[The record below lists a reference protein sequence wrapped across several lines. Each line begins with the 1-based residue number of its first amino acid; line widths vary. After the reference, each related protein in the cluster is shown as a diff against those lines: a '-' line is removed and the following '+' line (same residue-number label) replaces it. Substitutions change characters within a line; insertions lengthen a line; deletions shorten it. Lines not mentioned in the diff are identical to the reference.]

1 MNQFAVN
8 SKPEIEYIK
17 LDAKQQPEETASCKG
32 KKEKRGKEMDGQQIN
47 NERRT
52 ETETAREMEN
62 MMKKLRRELM
72 FTRIMCMVTSA
83 LTILLLAGGAYL
95 FGQVQTI
102 AQQAQP
108 VMEQVAAVDVENVNE
123 TLRQVRSSL
132 ENVDLKE
139 VADTLKQAV
148 DTLNGVD
155 IEALNNAIEGLDTEE
170 LSRTLANLNDAV
182 ESLHKMEDSL
192 NMLFGKRR

>member
-1 MNQFAVN
+1 
-8 SKPEIEYIK
+8 
-17 LDAKQQPEETASCKG
+17 
-32 KKEKRGKEMDGQQIN
+32 MDGQQVN
-47 NERRT
+47 NERCT
-52 ETETAREMEN
+52 EVETAREMEN

-72 FTRIMCMVTSA
+72 FTRIMCMVSSA
-83 LTILLLAGGAYL
+83 LTILLLAGGVYL

-108 VMEQVAAVDVENVNE
+108 VIEQVAAVDVENVNQ

-148 DTLNGVD
+148 DTLDGVD
-155 IEALNNAIEGLDTEE
+155 IEALNSAIEGLDTEE

-182 ESLHKMEDSL
+182 ESLHKVEDSL

>member
-1 MNQFAVN
+1 M
-8 SKPEIEYIK
+8 
-17 LDAKQQPEETASCKG
+17 
-32 KKEKRGKEMDGQQIN
+32 
-47 NERRT
+47 
-52 ETETAREMEN
+52 
-62 MMKKLRRELM
+62 
-72 FTRIMCMVTSA
+72 
-83 LTILLLAGGAYL
+83 
-95 FGQVQTI
+95 
-102 AQQAQP
+102 
-108 VMEQVAAVDVENVNE
+108 
-123 TLRQVRSSL
+123 
-132 ENVDLKE
+132 KE

>member
-1 MNQFAVN
+1 
-8 SKPEIEYIK
+8 
-17 LDAKQQPEETASCKG
+17 
-32 KKEKRGKEMDGQQIN
+32 MDGQQIN

-83 LTILLLAGGAYL
+83 LTVLLLAGGADL